1 MLSFRVSLNDRKL
14 CLAGVGERGVLS
26 AIVSWAAGD
35 QGTDLF
41 LNVAGLATEEL
52 IDWIVHQQVQ
62 VGDEIRI
69 QICDAN
75 SVDDPIRK
83 RRRNAAETLDGKKRA
98 VRRIAKE
105 LGLKIQTDPDD
116 ADQQSTDD

>member
-98 VRRIAKE
+98 VRLIAKE